1 MDFQRVSCNHTIVEF
16 KNERGLYMEKDCL
29 VLLRELIIQMI
40 QDCADTDLLDLVL
53 KLLVELGG
61 SVCI

>member
-1 MDFQRVSCNHTIVEF
+1 
-16 KNERGLYMEKDCL
+16 MEKDCL